1 MPFTVHMPVA
11 VVAVIRIRLRSTF
24 RLAKRLATLSEIKTR
39 TLFSAHTRP
48 RTERETPEIAISRA
62 AETAEQGVEHSMKM
76 EALMVETAHLIVD
89 TPEVLDAEKQSKDQT
104 WFTTLAVAAV
114 EAAHHRTEAVA

>member
-24 RLAKRLATLSEIKTR
+24 LLAKRLATLSEIKTR

-48 RTERETPEIAISRA
+48 RTERETPEIAIIRT
-62 AETAEQGVEHSMKM
+62 AETAAPGVEHSMKM
-76 EALMVETAHLIVD
+76 AALMVETAHLIVA
-89 TPEVLDAEKQSKDQT
+89 TPEVLDAEKPSRGQT
-104 WFTTLAVAAV
+104 GFTTLVAVAA
-114 EAAHHRTEAVA
+114 EAAHHRTEAAA